1 MKKVLFIIAVL
12 SFGFAIVMQ
21 GQTVKPNLKSEK
33 SIFEKMLSM
42 EPQNTNVVGKSHK
55 TVIPQN
61 YKNTDV
67 VSVIDIGTSANSYGY
82 GYGGGQKN
90 LVAVN
95 NTLNTVTNFHRMGG
109 TGDPG
114 GHSGDLGYDVSMD
127 GGTTFTS
134 MVECYAATENAGGEY
149 YLDAGRY
156 PNHGIYNPIGNTDP
170 NEAYLTFF
178 APNIDLSNDPA
189 GWGGYS
195 YGIHKMG
202 SPSNVETTKH
212 LRSSRPADG
221 VYQEIPDGYCVTN
234 LGDVWVA
241 DLNKNWSSGTLVYE
255 NTMIIN
261 HGTWNE
267 AGMDFEYEEML
278 MDCKVQAASTL
289 PAYQK
294 IEFAPDG
301 LTGYILILGDNGE
314 VEISK
319 DLSYYPIIWRTE
331 DGGETWTNPIPV
343 AIAGPDG
350 IAEVQNYL
358 SDEEIGELFL
368 EPLPDRDEIPFTT
381 AFDCDLSVDANG
393 NPCIAVVVGVSVD
406 AYSIGSGISPSSR
419 YMFTSMFLLHSVDK
433 GEEGS
438 WFGHELGRP
447 VSLRGE
453 FPDYQFTE
461 DNRIQIARTA
471 AGDKMF
477 VAWLDTDTT
486 VAGQNIAPDI
496 WARGFDLTNNALT
509 ANPSGNDLPTN
520 VTFGSEATF
529 SAYFFAMGNEVFDD
543 GNGNYTIPFVYEN
556 MAPADPAQPIQ
567 FKYIQDFK
575 FNDTDFLFF
584 GVEENYL
591 SNDEFAVVSQTMPN
605 PAVNNATFNVTLT
618 ENANVNVS
626 VTNLMGQTVRVL
638 PTQSMQAGVNTVN
651 INVSDITSGV
661 YFYTVEDGNKAV
673 TKKMI
678 VK

>member
-1 MKKVLFIIAVL
+1 MKKVLFIITVL

-33 SIFEKMLSM
+33 PIFEKMLSM
-42 EPQNTNVVGKSHK
+42 EPQNTNVVGESHK
-55 TVIPQN
+55 AIIPQN

-67 VSVIDIGTSANSYGY
+67 VSVIDIGTSANAYGW

-90 LVAVN
+90 LLAVN
-95 NTLNTVTNFHRMGG
+95 NALNTVTSFHRMGG
-109 TGDPG
+109 EGDPG
-114 GHSGDLGYDVSMD
+114 GYSGDLGYDVSMD
-127 GGTTFTS
+127 GGMTFNS
-134 MVECYAATENAGGEY
+134 MVECYVATENAGGEY
-149 YLDAGRY
+149 YLDAARY
-156 PNHGIYNPIGNTDP
+156 PNHGVYNPIGNTDP

-178 APNIDLSNDPA
+178 AANIDLSNDPA

-195 YGIHKMG
+195 YGIHKLG
-202 SPSNVETTKH
+202 SPANVDTTKH

-241 DLNKNWSSGTLVYE
+241 DLNKNWTSGALVYE

-267 AGMDFEYEEML
+267 AEMDFEYEEMI
-278 MDCKVQAASTL
+278 MDCEVQAASTL

-301 LTGYILILGDNGE
+301 LTGYILVLGDNGE
-314 VEISK
+314 VEIST
-319 DLSYYPIIWRTE
+319 DYSYYPILWRTE
-331 DGGETWTNPIPV
+331 DGGETWTDPIPV

-358 SDEEIGELFL
+358 SDEEIAELFL

-381 AFDCDLSVDANG
+381 AFDCDLSVDDNG

-438 WFGHELGRP
+438 WYGHELGRP
-447 VSLRGE
+447 VSFRGN
-453 FPDYQFTE
+453 FGDLTE
-461 DNRIQIARTA
+461 DNRIQIARTP

-477 VAWLDTDTT
+477 VSWLDTDTT
-486 VAGQNIAPDI
+486 VSAENNAPDI
-496 WARGFDLTNNALT
+496 WARGFDLTSNMLSRDPN
-509 ANPSGNDLPTN
+509 GEDRPTN

-529 SAYFFAMGNEVFDD
+529 SAYFFAMGNEVFDNEA
-543 GNGNYTIPFVYEN
+543 GEYTIPYVYEN
-556 MAPADPAQPIQ
+556 MTPTDPAQPVQ
-567 FKYIQDFK
+567 FKYIQDFM
-575 FNDTDFLFF
+575 FTDADFF
-584 GVEENYL
+584 YVGVEENSL
-591 SNDEFAVVSQTMPN
+591 SNDEFVTISQTMPN
-605 PAVNNATFNVTLT
+605 PAVTNARFNVTLT
-618 ENANVNVS
+618 ENANVSVS
-626 VTNLMGQTVRVL
+626 VTNLMGQTVKVL
-638 PTQSMQAGVNTVN
+638 PTMAMQAGANTVN
-651 INVSDITSGV
+651 INVSDLTSGV
-661 YFYTVEDGNKAV
+661 YFYTVEAGNKAV